1 MTATA
6 AEPTSV
12 PALAPRAV
20 LLYDA
25 ACPLCRASVAL
36 LRPFDWLGRIELRDA
51 RNPSTWPDT
60 PQPLGARRVLDEI
73 HLVSANRRRVW
84 AGFAAA
90 RRLAWML
97 PGLWLVAPLLYVP
110 GVLPLGN
117 VAYRWVARNR
127 FRLVPC
133 KDGAC
138 EVGNRGSSSGPPAVG

>member
-1 MTATA
+1 MTPST
-6 AEPTSV
+6 AEP
-12 PALAPRAV
+12 PRPLAITPKAV

-36 LRPFDWLGRIELRDA
+36 LRPLDWLRRIELRDA
-51 RNPSTWPDT
+51 RDPAGWPAT
-60 PQPLGARRVLDEI
+60 PKPLGAGRVLEEI

-110 GVLPLGN
+110 GVLPLGDA
-117 VAYRWVARNR
+117 AYRRVARNR

-138 EVGNRGSSSGPPAVG
+138 EVGNRGSSSGPPAAG